1 MNAWPLDGGRI
12 ISYFRCDRTLARGRF
27 GKFMRA
33 HVKIEKGEGR
43 PNVCNLDPE
52 QTATLGRSLD
62 STIVL
67 HDEHVS
73 RRHAE
78 IALQDN
84 RWLIRDFE
92 TPNGTRV
99 NGERI
104 EGATILEDGQEIGV
118 GGVTLRFLLGVAE
131 NGASTDSAGASAGA
145 ELLHL
150 FDPKAAT
157 LHADE
162 LSALCRFMSLSVEEN
177 DAQAL
182 IARALQIIH
191 SQTRATAVGFLSF
204 DPEEPLT
211 KMVVPETHRVNLR
224 LSRHLTQKAQAEG
237 KSVWLQSGPRPDQP
251 TSESL
256 LGFTDAMCFPLRAE
270 GGVFGAVHVY
280 KADVCFGDRDLRFC
294 EVLTGHLADS
304 LRLLRLRRTLEA
316 ENSRLRRLAPASEQ
330 IIGDS
335 AAIQE
340 LCQLISRAAPQPFT
354 VLIMGESGAGK
365 ELVALALH
373 RQSPRRNG
381 PLVVLN
387 CAAIAPTLIEA
398 ELFGYRKGAF
408 TGADRDHPGLF
419 QQADEGTL
427 FLDEIG
433 ELPMDVQAKLLR
445 IIEGKGFRPVGAT
458 AEVKVD
464 VRIVAATHRDLAK
477 EVRENRF
484 REDLNFRL
492 QVIPIRVP
500 PLRDHAED
508 IPALV
513 DFFLGRLA
521 VECRRKVSLTDSALR
536 RLQSYSWPGNVRQL
550 RSVLECSVA
559 LGDRDTLDVADL
571 RLPDEVSGG
580 RSSDGNSPPSLDLE
594 ELETWAIRQALQRT
608 GGNITQAA
616 KILGCVRDTLASK
629 IKKKGIDPKLVEAG

>member
-1 MNAWPLDGGRI
+1 M
-12 ISYFRCDRTLARGRF
+12 LARRETDQI
-27 GKFMRA
+27 MRA
-33 HVKIEKGEGR
+33 HLRIEKGDGR
-43 PNVCNLDPE
+43 PAVCGLHPDRP
-52 QTATLGRSLD
+52 AILGRSLECA
-62 STIVL
+62 IVL
-67 HDEHVS
+67 NDEHVS

-78 IALQDN
+78 ITLEDG
-84 RWLIRDFE
+84 RWLIRDLD

-99 NGERI
+99 NGQRI
-104 EGATILEDGQEIGV
+104 QGAAILEDGQEVAI
-118 GGVTLRFLLGVAE
+118 GGVVVRFVMGSAPNGVPQSMPAF
-131 NGASTDSAGASAGA
+131 A
-145 ELLHL
+145 ELDRDAASLI
-150 FDPKAAT
+150 DPSAPT

-162 LSALCRFMSLSVEEN
+162 LNALCRFMSLCLEES
-177 DAQAL
+177 DPQAL
-182 IARALQIIH
+182 IARALQIIYT
-191 SQTRATAVGFLSF
+191 QTKATVAGFLSF
-204 DPEEPLT
+204 DPDEPLP
-211 KMVVPETHRVNLR
+211 KIVVPEAHRVNLH
-224 LSRHLTQKAQAEG
+224 LSRHLTQRAQAEG
-237 KSVWLQSGPRPDQP
+237 QSVWLQAGPRPGQS

-256 LGFTDAMCFPLRAE
+256 VGFTDAMCFPLRAE
-270 GGVFGAVHVY
+270 GGVLGAVHVY
-280 KADVCFGDRDLRFC
+280 KADQCFIERDLRFC
-294 EVLTGHLADS
+294 EILTGHLADT
-304 LRLLRLRRTLEA
+304 LRLHRMRRTLEA
-316 ENSRLRRLAPASEQ
+316 ENSRLRSHAPVSDE
-330 IIGDS
+330 IIGVS
-335 AAIQE
+335 SVIQN
-340 LCQLISRAAPQPFT
+340 LHQLINRAAVQLFT
-354 VLIMGESGAGK
+354 VLIMGESGSGK

-373 RQSPRRNG
+373 RQSPRREG

-433 ELPMDVQAKLLR
+433 ELPLDCQAKLLR
-445 IIEGKGFRPVGAT
+445 VIEGKGFRPVGAT
-458 AEVKVD
+458 AEIKVD

-477 EVRENRF
+477 EVRESRF

-500 PLRDHAED
+500 PLREHAED

-513 DFFLGRLA
+513 DFFLARLA
-521 VECRRKVSLTDSALR
+521 VECRRKIRLTESALR

-559 LGDRDTLDVADL
+559 LSDRDTLDAADL
-571 RLPDEVSGG
+571 RMPDDASGLRQEPG
-580 RSSDGNSPPSLDLE
+580 EEPTSLDLE

-629 IKKKGIDPKLVEAG
+629 IKKKGIDLKLIESP

>member
-1 MNAWPLDGGRI
+1 
-12 ISYFRCDRTLARGRF
+12 
-27 GKFMRA
+27 MRA
-33 HVKIEKGEGR
+33 HLKIEKGEGH
-43 PNVCNLDPE
+43 PNVCNLDPGG
-52 QTATLGRSLD
+52 TATLGRSLE

-78 IALQDN
+78 VALQDDH
-84 RWLIRDFE
+84 WLIRDFD

-104 EGATILEDGQEIGV
+104 EKATILEDGQEIGI

-131 NGASTDSAGASAGA
+131 NGAADSTGAAA
-145 ELLHL
+145 DADLLHI

-162 LSALCRFMSLSVEEN
+162 LSALCRFMSFSVEEN
-177 DAQAL
+177 DTQAL

-191 SQTRATAVGFLSF
+191 GQTRATAVGFLSF

-211 KMVVPETHRVNLR
+211 KMIVPETHRVNLR

-237 KSVWLQSGPRPDQP
+237 KSVWLQAGPRPDQP

-270 GGVFGAVHVY
+270 GAVFGAVHVY

-294 EVLTGHLADS
+294 EVLTGHLSDS

-316 ENSRLRRLAPASEQ
+316 ENSRLRRHAPVSEQ

-335 AAIQE
+335 PAIQE
-340 LCQLISRAAPQPFT
+340 LHQLINRAAPQPFT
-354 VLIMGESGAGK
+354 VLIMGESGSGK

-464 VRIVAATHRDLAK
+464 VRIVAATHRDLTK

-513 DFFLGRLA
+513 DYFLGRLA
-521 VECRRKVSLTDSALR
+521 VECRRKVKLTEPALR
-536 RLQSYSWPGNVRQL
+536 RLQGYSWPGNVRQL

-559 LGDRDTLDVADL
+559 LSDRDTLDVGDL
-571 RLPDEVSGG
+571 RLPDEASGD
-580 RSSDGNSPPSLDLE
+580 RSSDAASEPASLDLE
-594 ELETWAIRQALQRT
+594 EIETWAIRQALQRT

-629 IKKKGIDPKLVEAG
+629 IKKKGIDPKLIEA